1 MVDFDEGFLLAVV
14 YKTVHVCDGDVK
26 IWDVHVFVRGV
37 WLRESTF
44 VDYFSCMWLE
54 GRHRSHRVL
63 VTLSNE
69 LVLDILLIEA
79 DHAVDLVP
87 KIDIDSEEF
96 FFSSV
101 LGREIENIPFD
112 RESFIIFVW
121 FEKSGSIHYRDD
133 DWLQV
138 RPEIHVIG

>member
-1 MVDFDEGFLLAVV
+1 MG
-14 YKTVHVCDGDVK
+14 
-26 IWDVHVFVRGV
+26 
-37 WLRESTF
+37 LR
-44 VDYFSCMWLE
+44 
-54 GRHRSHRVL
+54 
-63 VTLSNE
+63 
-69 LVLDILLIEA
+69 
-79 DHAVDLVP
+79 
-87 KIDIDSEEF
+87 EEF